1 MRKSFI
7 SIVSIVLTITAVVA
21 LGMSAGLAF
30 VGPGF

>member
-7 SIVSIVLTITAVVA
+7 SIMSIVLTVGAVVA

>member
-1 MRKSFI
+1 MRRSFI

-21 LGMSAGLAF
+21 LAMSAGLAF

>member
-7 SIVSIVLTITAVVA
+7 SIMSIVLTVSAVVA